1 MQSARPSGERGTSRA
16 RRSPTDM
23 AFRDEVE
30 AVCARRDALRTQLE
44 RVTDAE
50 ERAELT
56 SELGALVARIDDLR
70 RKTALTVLADLR
82 QATPCPASWEGMVGD
97 GTVRHCAL
105 CEKNVYDFSGLTALE
120 AAQLLHDHEGDVC
133 ARLHRRRD
141 GRLILADCEVG
152 RRRRRRRVVAGAA
165 ASLVLGGA
173 AALASGGDEAAAGPH
188 LAPDQSSF
196 VLDEEL
202 FVSGASEPP
211 PRLDWEANW
220 CSPRGGHW
228 LCMTRPVPLSGE
240 ALEALGVFAET
251 GELDRLIDG
260 SPGAPD
266 PDPDPE
272 P

>member
-1 MQSARPSGERGTSRA
+1 MQSARPPGERGTSRA
-16 RRSPTDM
+16 SRSPTDM

-30 AVCARRDALRTQLE
+30 AVCARRDALRTELE

-56 SELGALVARIDDLR
+56 QELEALVARIDEVR

-97 GTVRHCAL
+97 DTVRHCAL

-120 AAQLLHDHEGDVC
+120 AAQLLHDREGDVC

-152 RRRRRRRVVAGAA
+152 RRRRRRRVLAGAA

-173 AALASGGDEAAAGPH
+173 AALLSSGEDPVPVPR
-188 LAPDQSSF
+188 LAPVAASTELEEMVF
-196 VLDEEL
+196 V
-202 FVSGASEPP
+202 EPVY
-211 PRLDWEANW
+211 
-220 CSPRGGHW
+220 
-228 LCMTRPVPLSGE
+228 PVWRYS
-240 ALEALGVFAET
+240 
-251 GELDRLIDG
+251 
-260 SPGAPD
+260 
-266 PDPDPE
+266 PDPE
-272 P
+272 TGNQPPEELPPPLRRREFDPLYDPCFLGYRPECAPDLVE